1 MIRRIDHVSVAVRD
15 LARARSFFVDALG
28 GRVLYTGPMPE
39 EKYRWTTIELGTSC
53 LLELID
59 PLGEDGF
66 VDEFLKKRGEGLHH
80 ITIQVDNLE
89 ETCRTLRSRGVP
101 TFGMRQPVPGWKEA
115 YVHPKNA
122 FGVLIQLA
130 EFNPL
135 DWIEPGYVP
144 AAYREFVPEEK
155 AGLEQ
160 GTLTVQKVETGDG
173 PQVEIRKG
181 ERTFRIAEQELAVLI
196 RSLERMQST
205 EERFGKHGGRQGK

>member
-1 MIRRIDHVSVAVRD
+1 MIRRIDHVSVAVKD

-59 PLGEDGF
+59 SLGDGGF

-80 ITIQVDNLE
+80 VTIQVGNLE
-89 ETCRTLRSRGVP
+89 ETCRMLASRGVP

-115 YVHPKNA
+115 YIHPKHA
-122 FGVLIQLA
+122 FGVLIQFA

-135 DWIEPGYVP
+135 DWIDPGYVP
-144 AAYREFVPEEK
+144 AAYREFAPAEK
-155 AGLEQ
+155 AKSEE
-160 GTLTVQKVETGDG
+160 GTLTVQKVEGGEG
-173 PQVEIRKG
+173 PMVEIRKG
-181 ERTFRIAEQELAVLI
+181 DKAIRIREGDLAALI
-196 RSLERMQST
+196 QSLEGLRSPA
-205 EERFGKHGGRQGK
+205 

>member
-1 MIRRIDHVSVAVRD
+1 VAVKD

-59 PLGEDGF
+59 PLGDGGF
-66 VDEFLKKRGEGLHH
+66 VDEFLEKRGEGLHH
-80 ITIQVDNLE
+80 VTIQVGNLE
-89 ETCRTLRSRGVP
+89 ETCRTLASKGVP

-115 YVHPKNA
+115 YIHPKHA
-122 FGVLIQLA
+122 FGVLIQFA

-144 AAYREFVPEEK
+144 AAYREFEQAEK
-155 AGLEQ
+155 AKSEE
-160 GTLTVQKVETGDG
+160 GTLTVQKVEAGEG
-173 PQVEIRKG
+173 PMVEVRKG
-181 ERTFRIAEQELAVLI
+181 DKAIRIPEGDLTALI
-196 RSLERMQST
+196 QSLEDLRSPA
-205 EERFGKHGGRQGK
+205 

>member
-1 MIRRIDHVSVAVRD
+1 MIRRIDHVSIAVRD

-80 ITIQVDNLE
+80 VTIQVHNLE
-89 ETCRTLRSRGVP
+89 DACRTLESRGVP
-101 TFGMRQPVPGWKEA
+101 VFGMRQPIAGWKEA
-115 YVHPKNA
+115 YIHPKHA

-135 DWIEPGYVP
+135 DWIEPGYIP
-144 AAYREFVPEEK
+144 AAYREFAPPGTAGAEEGPLK
-155 AGLEQ
+155 
-160 GTLTVQKVETGDG
+160 VQQVETEKGV
-173 PQVEIRKG
+173 QVEIRKG
-181 ERTFRIAEQELAVLI
+181 GRALRIPKRDLGRLI
-196 RSLERMQST
+196 AALEGARST
-205 EERFGKHGGRQGK
+205 AWPP

>member
-59 PLGEDGF
+59 PLGEGGF

-80 ITIQVDNLE
+80 VTIQVNNLE
-89 ETCRTLRSRGVP
+89 ETCRTLQSRGVP

-115 YVHPKNA
+115 YIHPKHA
-122 FGVLIQLA
+122 FGVLIQFA

-135 DWIEPGYVP
+135 DWIEPGYIP
-144 AAYREFVPEEK
+144 AAYREFASPEK
-155 AGLEQ
+155 AGAEREP
-160 GTLTVQKVETGDG
+160 LTVQKVGTDDH

-181 ERTFRIAEQELAVLI
+181 EKALQIPEKDLAVLI
-196 RSLERMQST
+196 RSLERLQSP
-205 EERFGKHGGRQGK
+205 R

>member
-1 MIRRIDHVSVAVRD
+1 MIRRIDHVSVAVSD

-80 ITIQVDNLE
+80 VTIQVDNLE
-89 ETCRTLRSRGVP
+89 ETCRTLASRGVP

-115 YVHPKNA
+115 YVHPRHA
-122 FGVLIQLA
+122 FGVLIQFA

-144 AAYREFVPEEK
+144 AAYREFVPGEK
-155 AGLEQ
+155 AGLGQ
-160 GTLTVQKVETGDG
+160 GTLAVQKVETGEG

-181 ERTFRIAEQELAVLI
+181 DRAFRIPEQDLAALI
-196 RSLERMQST
+196 QSLERLRSS
-205 EERFGKHGGRQGK
+205 G

>member
-28 GRVLYTGPMPE
+28 GRVLFTGPVPE

-59 PLGEDGF
+59 PLGGHEGF
-66 VDEFLKKRGEGLHH
+66 VDEFLRKRGEGLHH
-80 ITIQVDNLE
+80 ITIQVHNLE
-89 ETCRTLRSRGVP
+89 EACRTLELRGVP

-115 YVHPKNA
+115 YIHPRHA

-135 DWIEPGYVP
+135 DWIEPGYIP
-144 AAYREFVPEEK
+144 AAYREFAPPEEAD
-155 AGLEQ
+155 AGQ
-160 GTLTVQKVETGDG
+160 GPLTVQELGTGEDFA
-173 PQVEIRKG
+173 VEIRKG
-181 ERTFRIAEQELAVLI
+181 EKTLRITGPEVEVLI
-196 RSLERMQST
+196 RSLQRLQSP
-205 EERFGKHGGRQGK
+205 R

>member
-1 MIRRIDHVSVAVRD
+1 MIRRIDHVAVAVRD
-15 LARARSFFVDALG
+15 LARARSFFIDALG

-80 ITIQVDNLE
+80 ITIQVDHLE

-115 YVHPKNA
+115 YIHPKHA
-122 FGVLIQLA
+122 FGVLIQFA

-144 AAYREFVPEEK
+144 AAYREFTSGEK
-155 AGLEQ
+155 AGMEE
-160 GTLTVQKVETGDG
+160 GPLTIQKVETGEG
-173 PQVEIRKG
+173 PQVEIRTGDKALRVP
-181 ERTFRIAEQELAVLI
+181 EKDLAVLI
-196 RSLERMQST
+196 RSLERLQSP
-205 EERFGKHGGRQGK
+205 G